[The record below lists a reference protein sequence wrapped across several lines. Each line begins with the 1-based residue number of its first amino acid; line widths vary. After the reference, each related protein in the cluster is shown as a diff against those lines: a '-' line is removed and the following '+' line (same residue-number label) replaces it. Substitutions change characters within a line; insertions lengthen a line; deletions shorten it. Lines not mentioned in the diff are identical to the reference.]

1 MNFAQQIKRLKYDG
15 RKPAKKKTRGGYAV
29 ILYP

>member
-15 RKPAKKKTRGGYAV
+15 GKPAKKKIHGGCAV